1 MGESEPAGL
10 QLPVSPW
17 AGGGGR
23 EKHLQQEGRFRQTVE
38 LRLHAHTPEPG
49 GAYGVLVG
57 GDQQGWNG
65 MVRASTL
72 HTAGDA
78 ATDPSL
84 WGRLDPQGIEL
95 TGDWA
100 NPTRIL
106 SIACSGCGRVDAEQT
121 AVRTKTHD
129 GAEGCPWQM
138 DFSVALSLV
147 KGLVWLCET
156 FTSLPKDKYRN

>member
-23 EKHLQQEGRFRQTVE
+23 EEHLQQEGRFRQTVE
-38 LRLHAHTPEPG
+38 LRLYAHTPEPG

-57 GDQQGWNG
+57 GDQQGWKG
-65 MVRASTL
+65 MVRASVL

-78 ATDPSL
+78 ATYPSS

-121 AVRTKTHD
+121 TLQDKNPRWGGGVSMAD
-129 GAEGCPWQM
+129 GLLCGSQFGPGTSM
-138 DFSVALSLV
+138 AL
-147 KGLVWLCET
+147 
-156 FTSLPKDKYRN
+156 